1 MMSKIQLLPSGIPL
15 VDSAWGGLYRGGT
28 YFLIGPHKS
37 GRTLLALQF
46 ALECAQQKEICLF
59 FTSMRPK
66 DLMIHAV
73 SIDFDLQHYMN
84 QNLIIVVRISPPVDL
99 EEVEDPDYYL
109 ADYIRDILP
118 VVKQYQPNKI
128 VFDELTPFINFK
140 NTKILHDAFLQTIE
154 TIEDAAVTTLLTL
167 GEPANPASRNIV
179 ELLTSSSTG
188 KIELVKQV
196 DAANKYYTG
205 TLTIIPNIG
214 HTEGKF
220 SSIYHIEPHKGI
232 IVESIP
238 SVNEKISFNNI
249 STEIQSK
256 QYKAFSE
263 IDIPANITNLSNV
276 YSLNDFK
283 LILNNQI
290 AQYKITGQLFVL
302 VAIRLDAEAERRN
315 LLTLNQLQ
323 NTIILSIDKKDKI
336 CTIGDRVLVLIT
348 RESMDAVIK
357 LISKIKLNL
366 PNNDPTYIHTVTR
379 LLSIY
384 AVHVDPDIVNAE
396 GMIGLLIKNNLTA
409 KEKSGYVQ

>member
-59 FTSMRPK
+59 FTNMRPK

-84 QNLIIVVRISPPVDL
+84 QNLIIVVRVSPPVDL
-99 EEVEDPDYYL
+99 EEVEDPDNYL

-238 SVNEKISFNNI
+238 SVNEKISLNNI

-263 IDIPANITNLSNV
+263 IDIPVNITNLSNV

-302 VAIRLDAEAERRN
+302 AAIRLDAEAERRN

-336 CTIGDRVLVLIT
+336 CTIGNRVLVLIT
-348 RESMDAVIK
+348 RESKDAVIK

-366 PNNDPTYIHTVTR
+366 PNNDPTHILTVTR
-379 LLSIY
+379 LLSIS

-409 KEKSGYVQ
+409 KEKSGYV